1 MATNDQF
8 DSAALGTA
16 PKPGYRTTEFGLTV
30 AHQLLMAAFFFKM
43 LPAKDAPA
51 AQATV
56 DTFIP
61 ALGIAVSSAASV
73 VAYIYSRM
81 HVKTQPVA
89 IAVATEAVPQEDPQK
104 VPLGLLGTDVGAGT
118 LIPPR
123 RIWPFDLHGRRHHVE
138 PTPPPTPQPMPE
150 PHTRWR
156 PRPRPPI
163 VPPIPTPVIPPVPPP
178 VVPPAPPVPTPPSPM
193 PLPTPPPAPMPVFRP
208 DDPDVHEGDLIR

>member
-1 MATNDQF
+1 MPTNDQF
-8 DSAALGTA
+8 DPALLDTA
-16 PKPGYRTTEFGLTV
+16 PKAGYLTTEFGLTV

-56 DTFIP
+56 DTLIP
-61 ALGIAVSSAASV
+61 ALGIALSSAASV
-73 VAYIYSRM
+73 AAYVYSRM

-89 IAVATEAVPQEDPQK
+89 IAVSKEVVPQEDVQA
-104 VPLGLLGTDVGAGT
+104 PLGLLGTDVGAGT

-123 RIWPFDLHGRRHHVE
+123 HTWPFDPHGRRHHVE
-138 PTPPPTPQPMPE
+138 PMPTPTPQPMPE

-163 VPPIPTPVIPPVPPP
+163 VPPTPTP
-178 VVPPAPPVPTPPSPM
+178 VVPPAPSPVVPPVVPPPTPPAPM